1 MDSDGG
7 RVELVA
13 EEGLQ
18 GGERVR
24 AQKGKEDEGESLPR
38 EIEEWLT
45 GADEFGGAS
54 QGPLLRWRLPRRVL
68 WSKAQAERLSRLSAA
83 DANKRVSGSRRS
95 TRIMVAFGE
104 HEARS
109 GTSVRCVG
117 RPSQPPPS
125 IVRLPHSLL
134 PLVAPAHLP
143 PACSHAAPPAGCGSQ
158 SLLGYGHGGAGAA
171 ELAWSG
177 VGTGVEFAW

>member
-54 QGPLLRWRLPRRVL
+54 RGPLLRWRLPRRVL
-68 WSKAQAERLSRLSAA
+68 WSEAQAERLSRLSAG

-117 RPSQPPPS
+117 RPIPNITVFKNNLGPK
-125 IVRLPHSLL
+125 
-134 PLVAPAHLP
+134 HLP
-143 PACSHAAPPAGCGSQ
+143 EKQARLKPKISPKM
-158 SLLGYGHGGAGAA
+158 LNKMNI
-171 ELAWSG
+171 
-177 VGTGVEFAW
+177 V